1 MWFSAPSSHSLYW
14 IELINWSGH
23 FYFFYSHLMRMR
35 WLDGIT
41 DSMDMSLSTLWRT
54 VKDREAWRAVVHGV
68 TKSQTW
74 LRNWTTSILPLVFSS
89 ETLRKCN
96 RQQTKSLS
104 IHCFWIRLSPSA
116 HICSEQSVVP
126 LYTFCSAVS
135 ERCSFWIARKVAT
148 GKLGEV
154 WE

>member
-1 MWFSAPSSHSLYW
+1 MFLAPSSHSLYW

-23 FYFFYSHLMRMR
+23 FYFFCSHLMRMR

-41 DSMDMSLSTLWRT
+41 NSMDMSLSKLREM
-54 VKDREAWRAVVHGV
+54 VKDREAWRAVIHGV

-74 LRNWTTSILPLVFSS
+74 LRNWTTTSILPLVFSS

-104 IHCFWIRLSPSA
+104 IHCFWMFLSPSA
-116 HICSEQSVVP
+116 HLCREQSAVP
-126 LYTFCSAVS
+126 LHTFCSAVS
-135 ERCSFWIARKVAT
+135 ERCSFWRVRKVAT
-148 GKLGEV
+148 GKLGDV
-154 WE
+154 W